1 MPDQTAGTAQVSDPI
16 ADERLKPVRDLLAG
30 GGVRALSLDVFDTLV
45 WRRVP
50 EPSDVFLLLGR
61 SLAEQGKLA
70 AHITAQGFADLRHAA
85 ERAAREKVQ
94 AVTGYREIKLADIY
108 ALIPDHVFAPGFDS
122 PARIQAELLC
132 EGSLLIL
139 DRDVAQLMKT
149 AKAAGAK
156 VVLASDTYFTET
168 ELRGLLTAAGLKDQ
182 SLIDKAFVS
191 CEIGKPKYRDMFD
204 VILKDLGVTPAQ
216 LIHVGDTLDADINPC
231 RARGIAVGA
240 YDKWGFSPRVQLI
253 EFPQGTQGREQRAA
267 LLGAQGDFGLSG
279 LRSRLAHR
287 APATLSK
294 DLKPYWIYG
303 AAVLAPVFA
312 GFARW
317 VVQQAAGNKRIFGLM
332 REGRFLKRVV
342 EATAKQLGVTLTVEE
357 LWLSRRAV
365 VRASLTADDLSLL
378 QEAILLAPGTTT
390 DEILSS
396 LGLSRADLKEFLP
409 AYDKGQV
416 DAVGA
421 LGAAIAATPSLRDKV
436 LAGAADLRA
445 NLLRGVARQ
454 LNGVDE
460 AIVLDLGYAA
470 TIQSVLARILAREKA
485 GPKLKGLY
493 LALNEKAMM
502 HMRGGAD
509 LRAYLSGEG
518 FLGATA
524 VLLSRTPDVLEHACM
539 CREGSLAAFDAA
551 GEPVLL
557 ANQRDEAQLAQME
570 AMQDGIVAGVAAVNA
585 LLGDLARTPG
595 DSAEL
600 KAQVAQII
608 SAALL
613 YPTPQEAAT
622 IGAWKHEANFDL
634 NDKRRLTDLGFD
646 TRDLEYRG
654 WPALQDLGRHQVY
667 WPAAALTAANP
678 FLGSVFAGGITSAYN
693 AQHLGAGPLLGGL
706 VICPDLGVGFDTK
719 RQGSM
724 PLSVNAFGRG
734 HIQVI
739 IKPFGVEGYR
749 RLRFTWPTARAIVQ
763 IDSVAAIYIGETERR
778 AAKVTQ
784 AVWSGDTEAASGV
797 SVIEADKPG
806 EAVVSLDEAPPW
818 PHVLEVTL
826 RFKYLRLDPM
836 FGGK

>member
-1 MPDQTAGTAQVSDPI
+1 MPDHTTGTAQVSDPI
-16 ADERLKPVRDLLAG
+16 ADERLKPARDLLASG
-30 GGVRALSLDVFDTLV
+30 GIRVLCLDVFDTLV

-50 EPSDVFLLLGR
+50 EPQDVFLLLGR
-61 SLAEQGKLA
+61 RLAEQGKLA
-70 AHITAQGFADLRHAA
+70 GHISAQGFADLRQAA

-94 AVTGYREIKLADIY
+94 AVTGYREIKLTDIY
-108 ALIPDHVFAPGFDS
+108 ALIPDHVFTAGFDTA
-122 PARIQAELLC
+122 ARIQAELAC

-149 AKAAGAK
+149 ARVSNAK

-168 ELRGLLTAAGLKDQ
+168 ELCGLLTAAGLKDQ
-182 SLIDKAFVS
+182 SLIDRVFVS

-204 VILKDLGVTPAQ
+204 VILKDLGLTPAQ
-216 LIHVGDTLDADINPC
+216 LLHVGDTLEADINPC
-231 RARGIAVGA
+231 RARGIAVA
-240 YDKWGFSPRVQLI
+240 PYDKWGFSPRVQLV
-253 EFPQGTQGREQRAA
+253 EFPQGTQARAQRAA
-267 LLGAQGDFGLSG
+267 LLGDHGDFGLSG
-279 LRSRLAHR
+279 VRSRLAHR
-287 APATLSK
+287 APAALSK

-317 VVQQAAGNKRIFGLM
+317 VVQQAAGKKRVFGLM

-342 EATAKQLGVTLTVEE
+342 EATAKQLGANLMVDE

-365 VRASLTADDLSLL
+365 VRAALTSDDLSALS
-378 QEAILLAPGTTT
+378 EAILLAPGTTT
-390 DEILSS
+390 DEILAS

-421 LGAAIAATPSLRDKV
+421 LTAAIAATPGLRDKV
-436 LAGAADLRA
+436 LAGSADLRA

-454 LNGVDE
+454 LDGVDH

-470 TIQSVLARILAREKA
+470 TIQSVLGRILAREQV
-485 GPKLKGLY
+485 GPKLTGLY

-509 LRAYLSGEG
+509 LRAYLSDEG

-524 VLLSRTPDVLEHACM
+524 ALLSRTPDVLEHACM

-551 GEPVLL
+551 GAPVLL
-557 ANQRDEAQLAQME
+557 ANQRDEGQLAQME
-570 AMQDGIVAGVAAVNA
+570 AMQDGIIAGVGAVNA

-595 DSAEL
+595 DCDEL
-600 KAQVAQII
+600 KGQVAQII

-622 IGAWKHEANFDL
+622 IGAWRHEANFDL

-654 WPALQDLGRHQVY
+654 WPALQELGRHQVY
-667 WPAAALTAANP
+667 WPAAALTAADP
-678 FLGSVFAGGITSAYN
+678 FLGSIFAGGLTSAYA
-693 AQHLGAGPLLGGL
+693 AQHLGSGALLGGL
-706 VICPDLGVGFDTK
+706 IICPDLGVGFDSK
-719 RQGSM
+719 RQGAM

-739 IKPFGVEGYR
+739 VKPFGIEGYR
-749 RLRFTWPTARAIVQ
+749 RLRFTWPNARAIAQ
-763 IDSVAAIYIGETERR
+763 IDNVSAVYIGETQHRG
-778 AAKVTQ
+778 AQVTQ

-797 SVIEADKPG
+797 SVIEAGKPA
-806 EAVVSLDEAPPW
+806 EAVVTLDEAPPW
-818 PHVLEVTL
+818 PHALEVTI